1 MAMGKRYSDE
11 QEGFK
16 DKIENLTTG
25 IWNLG
30 RGLELNVGNS
40 LREEIGCLCGEPSM
54 GLGWSGG
61 LIIKMAGEP

>member
-1 MAMGKRYSDE
+1 MANGKRYSDE

-25 IWNLG
+25 IWTLG

-54 GLGWSGG
+54 GLG
-61 LIIKMAGEP
+61 